1 VAVTCPKCHSENPDT
16 KQFCADCGTQL
27 TRGHVPD
34 SPESGIVSPNL
45 PTATLQTPIRELT
58 GGSTFAGRYQ
68 IIEELGKGGMGR
80 VYKALDTKINEKIA
94 LKLIKPEVASD
105 RETIERFSNELKLAR
120 KIRHKN
126 VCGMFDIGEAEGS
139 HFITMEYVSGE
150 DLKTMIRMSTG
161 LTMGT
166 VLSIGKQVCQG
177 LAEAHSLG
185 VVHRDLKP
193 QNIMIDRGGNAKI
206 MDFGIA
212 RSVREKGITGAG
224 VMIGTPEYMSPEQ
237 TEAKDVDQ
245 RSDLYS
251 LGVILYEM
259 ATGRV
264 PFEGE
269 TALSV
274 AIKHKTEI
282 PKDPKSLN
290 PHISDDLNRLILK
303 CLEKDKVK
311 RYQTAADVEA
321 ELEKIEKGI
330 PTTERVVPERKTL
343 TSKQITVQFEPKRL
357 LKPAAILISIVI
369 VGLFLW
375 KFLPRKEAA
384 PATKIKNSIAV
395 ISFENQTGDKA
406 FDYLRKAIPNLLI
419 TSLEQRGGLYV
430 ATWERMADLLAQMG
444 EKDAETIDRESGFRL
459 CRREGIEAIVLGSFV
474 KAGDM
479 FATDVKVLDVDTRKM
494 LKSASSRGEGADSI
508 LRTQID
514 ELSREIFAGIGPARQ
529 KIEGEKAQVAEA
541 TTSSMEAYQYFLR
554 GSEDFDKMY
563 YEDAQKSLEKSIELD
578 PEFAMAYYLL
588 ANIHEAQ
595 GNIRAAN
602 EAAEKAKSLANRVT
616 ERERLY
622 IEAIYAEM
630 IERDREARNR
640 LLQEIIQ
647 KYPREKIAHYWLGVI
662 YRGRGNP
669 EMAIE
674 EQNKVL
680 ELDPDY
686 GGAHNEL
693 GYIYLSLRNFDKS
706 VEHFQKYASL
716 NPKDANPLDSLAE
729 AYFRM
734 GRLDEAIVKYKEA
747 LAVKL
752 SFLTSN
758 YCIAYIYA
766 LKENPA
772 EAMAWIE
779 KFIAEAPSAGLKGA
793 GTAFKGFYQCWL
805 GGLNKGIET
814 VKESEEM
821 LGSVGAAAHIAAAN
835 MSKAFLYLDKGQF
848 DLARK
853 FAKEWFDVGLNF
865 SPKNEPYYKSGYL
878 GIQGFV
884 ELKEGLLDSAKTRGA
899 EMMSH
904 LPEVNPNRREWLTF
918 MANLLQ
924 AEILLAEG
932 LPDKAIQFFEKAALP
947 SGPGMEDVQFLT
959 LYNTP
964 FCKDVAA
971 RAYAQ
976 KGDMNRAIV
985 EYEKLVTFNPAS
997 PARFLVHPL
1006 LHYRL
1011 AKLYE
1016 QKGLKTKA
1024 VEQYQKFLDLWKDAD
1039 PGQPEVNDAKKRLA
1053 GLNG

>member
-1 VAVTCPKCHSENPDT
+1 MIKCPKCGSENSDT
-16 KQFCADCGTQL
+16 LKFCGECGTQL
-27 TRGHVPD
+27 IPPSKDIR
-34 SPESGIVSPNL
+34 PEV
-45 PTATLQTPIRELT
+45 TETLKTPIRELT

-80 VYKALDTKINEKIA
+80 VYKVLDTKINEKIA

-126 VCGMFDIGEAEGS
+126 VCGMFDIGDADGS

-166 VLSIGKQVCQG
+166 VLSVGKQVCQG

-245 RSDLYS
+245 RSDIYS

-290 PHISDDLNRLILK
+290 PHIPDDLSRLILK
-303 CLEKDKVK
+303 CLEKDKAK
-311 RYQTAADVEA
+311 RYQTAPEVEA
-321 ELEKIEKGI
+321 ELDKIEKGI
-330 PTTERVVPERKTL
+330 PTAERVVPERKIL
-343 TSKQITVQFEPKRL
+343 TSRQITVQFEPKRL
-357 LKPAAILISIVI
+357 VKPAAVLICIIAAV
-369 VGLFLW
+369 LLLW

-384 PATKIKNSIAV
+384 PTAKIKNSIAV
-395 ISFENQTGDKA
+395 ISFENQTGDRA

-430 ATWERMADLLAQMG
+430 VTWERMADLLSQMG
-444 EKDAETIDRESGFRL
+444 QKEAETIDRESGFRL
-459 CRREGIEAIVLGSFV
+459 CRKEGVEAIVVGSFV

-479 FATDVKVLDVDTRKM
+479 FATDVKVLDVDSRKM
-494 LKSASSRGEGADSI
+494 LKSAGSRGEGADSI

-514 ELSREIFAGIGPARQ
+514 ELSREISAGIGPARE
-529 KIEGEKAQVAEA
+529 KIEGEKSQVTEV
-541 TTSSMEAYQYFLR
+541 TTNSMEAYESYLKGR
-554 GSEDFDKMY
+554 DEFDKLY
-563 YEDAQKSLEKSIELD
+563 YVDAIRPLEKAIELD
-578 PEFAMAYYLL
+578 PDFAMAYYYLGFTHFSIGNVK
-588 ANIHEAQ
+588 AGEEAF
-595 GNIRAAN
+595 
-602 EAAEKAKSLANRVT
+602 EKAKALAHRVT

-622 IEAIYAEM
+622 IEAAFSAIVGH
-630 IERDREARNR
+630 DWEARFR
-640 LLQEIIQ
+640 FIQELIQ
-647 KYPREKIAHYWLGVI
+647 KYPKEKLAHFWQGVY
-662 YRGRGNP
+662 YRGRGDY
-669 EMAIE
+669 EKAIA

-686 GGAHNEL
+686 GLARNEL
-693 GYIYLSLRNFDKS
+693 GYDYLSLGNFDKS
-706 VEHFQKYASL
+706 IEHFQKYASL
-716 NPKDANPLDSLAE
+716 NPKDANPLDSLGE
-729 AYFRM
+729 AYFLM
-734 GRLDEAIVKYKEA
+734 GRLDEAIAKYKET
-747 LAVKL
+747 LTVEPGFL
-752 SFLTSN
+752 SPNF
-758 YCIAYIYA
+758 CIAYIYA

-772 EAMAWIE
+772 EAESWLE
-779 KFIAEAPSAGLKGA
+779 TFISQAPNSGWKGGGIALKGL
-793 GTAFKGFYQCWL
+793 YQGWL
-805 GGLNKGIET
+805 GSLNKGLDNLKKAQE
-814 VKESEEM
+814 
-821 LGSVGAAAHIAAAN
+821 LLASVGDIGGEATIDWI
-835 MSKAFLYLDKGQF
+835 KAYFYLSLGQI
-848 DLARK
+848 DLARRS
-853 FAKEWFDVGLNF
+853 AKDWQDVGLKEHPERETF
-865 SPKNEPYYKSGYL
+865 YRSGYL
-878 GIQGFV
+878 GILGFI
-884 ELKEGLLDSAKTRGA
+884 ELKEGKIDSAKTRA
-899 EMMSH
+899 TEMIAL
-904 LPEVNPNRREWLTF
+904 LPNVLSSSRREERTF
-918 MANLLQ
+918 LANLLQ
-924 AEILLAEG
+924 AEISLAEG
-932 LPDKAIQFFEKAALP
+932 FPEKAIAVFEKTALP
-947 SGPGMEDVQFLT
+947 VPPAMQEMMGLVA
-959 LYNTP
+959 YNMP
-964 FCKDVAA
+964 FYKDVAA

-976 KGDMNRAIV
+976 KGDINRAIL
-985 EYEKLVTFNPAS
+985 EYEKLVTFDPAS
-997 PARFLVHPL
+997 PARLLVHPV

-1011 AKLYE
+1011 AKLYD
-1016 QKGLKTKA
+1016 QKGLKGKA

-1039 PGQPEVNDAKKRLA
+1039 AGLPEVIDARKRLS
-1053 GLNG
+1053 GLKG

>member
-1 VAVTCPKCHSENPDT
+1 MAIKCPQCHFNNPDT
-16 KQFCADCGTQL
+16 QKFCGECGAPIT
-27 TRGHVPD
+27 D
-34 SPESGIVSPNL
+34 SRSLSVSK
-45 PTATLQTPIRELT
+45 TETLRAAVKELSMGT
-58 GGSTFAGRYQ
+58 TFAGRYQ

-80 VYKALDTKINEKIA
+80 VYKVFDAKINEKIA

-126 VCGMFDIGEAEGS
+126 VCGMFDIGEADGS

-224 VMIGTPEYMSPEQ
+224 IMIGTPEYMSPEQ

-245 RSDLYS
+245 KSDIYS
-251 LGVILYEM
+251 LGIILYEM

-290 PHISDDLNRLILK
+290 PHIPDDLNRLILK
-303 CLEKDKVK
+303 CLEKDRGK
-311 RYQTAADVEA
+311 RYQTAAEVEA

-330 PTTERVVPERKTL
+330 PTTERVVPERKTV
-343 TSKQITVQFEPKRL
+343 TSKQITVQFEPKKL
-357 LKPAAILISIVI
+357 VKPAAILICVI
-369 VGLFLW
+369 IAALILW

-384 PATKIKNSIAV
+384 PSPKIKNSIAV

-430 ATWERMADLLAQMG
+430 VTWERMADLLSQMG
-444 EKDAETIDRESGFRL
+444 EKDAETIDRESGFRI
-459 CRREGIEAIVLGSFV
+459 CRKEGVEAIVLGSFV

-479 FATDVKVLDVDTRKM
+479 FATDVKVLDVETRKM

-514 ELSREIFAGIGPARQ
+514 ELSREISTGIGPA
-529 KIEGEKAQVAEA
+529 KEKTEGEKAQVTEV
-541 TTSSMEAYQYFLR
+541 TTNSMEAYESYLKGR
-554 GSEDFDKMY
+554 DEFDKLY
-563 YEDAQKSLEKSIELD
+563 YVDAIRPLEKAIELD
-578 PEFAMAYYLL
+578 PDFAMAYFYLGFTHFSIGNVK
-588 ANIHEAQ
+588 AGEEAF
-595 GNIRAAN
+595 
-602 EAAEKAKSLANRVT
+602 EKAKALANRVT

-622 IEAIYAEM
+622 IEAAYSAIVEH
-630 IERDREARNR
+630 DWEARYR
-640 LLQEIIQ
+640 FIQELIQ
-647 KYPREKIAHYWLGVI
+647 KYPKEKLAHFWQGVY
-662 YRGRGNP
+662 YRGHGDY
-669 EMAIE
+669 EKAIA
-674 EQNKVL
+674 EQNEVL

-686 GGAHNEL
+686 GLARNEL
-693 GYIYLSLRNFDKS
+693 GYDYLFLRNFDKS
-706 VEHFQKYASL
+706 IEHFQKYASL
-716 NPKDANPLDSLAE
+716 NPKDANPLDSLGE
-729 AYFRM
+729 AYFLM
-734 GRLDEAIVKYKEA
+734 GRLDEAIAKYKET
-747 LAVKL
+747 LAVEPGFL
-752 SFLTSN
+752 SPNF
-758 YCIAYIYA
+758 CIAYIYA

-772 EAMAWIE
+772 EAESWLE
-779 KFIAEAPSAGLKGA
+779 KFISQAPNAGWKGGGVALKGL
-793 GTAFKGFYQCWL
+793 YQGLL
-805 GGLNKGIET
+805 GSLNKGLDNLKKAQE
-814 VKESEEM
+814 
-821 LGSVGAAAHIAAAN
+821 LLASVGDIEGEATIDWI
-835 MSKAFLYLDKGQF
+835 KAYFYLSLGQI

-853 FAKEWFDVGLNF
+853 SAKDWRDVSLKEHPDREAF
-865 SPKNEPYYKSGYL
+865 YRSGYL
-878 GIQGFV
+878 GILGFI
-884 ELKEGLLDSAKTRGA
+884 ELKNGRIDSAKTRA
-899 EMMSH
+899 TEMIAL
-904 LPEVNPNRREWLTF
+904 LPNALSPSQREERTF
-918 MANLLQ
+918 LADLLQ
-924 AEILLAEG
+924 AEISLAKGFPE
-932 LPDKAIQFFEKAALP
+932 KAIDAFEKPAMPIPPAMQDMIILV
-947 SGPGMEDVQFLT
+947 E
-959 LYNTP
+959 YNTP
-964 FCKDVAA
+964 FLKDVLA
-971 RAYAQ
+971 RAYLQ
-976 KGDMNRAIV
+976 KGDVDRAIA
-985 EYEKLVTFNPAS
+985 EYEKLVTFDPAS
-997 PARFLVHPL
+997 RARFLVHPE

-1016 QKGLKTKA
+1016 QKGLKEKA
-1024 VEQYQKFLDLWKDAD
+1024 IEQYQKFLDLWKDAE
-1039 PGQPEVNDAKKRLA
+1039 PGRPEVEDARSRLS
-1053 GLNG
+1053 LLR